1 MLPVRRL
8 NTTWFERKEHMTR
21 ILAICVSA
29 MAMALAGAA
38 QAETWTLD
46 GAASHLAY
54 GSIKKD
60 TVGEVNSFSGLKGT
74 VDADGKASVA
84 IDLTSLETNIDIRN
98 ERMLEHV
105 FRGAGEAQL
114 TAQLDMEE
122 VKGLGVGEMAVVDVV
137 GALSLLGASVE
148 LDLEMVVVRLAE
160 NRVMALSNDM
170 VFVGTEELGIDAG
183 VDKLME
189 IAKLPGITRTAP
201 VTLRLVFTSDG
212 KAATTPAAAP
222 AVQTAAVSGGV
233 KAGKKVFRK
242 CKACHKLKEGK
253 NGAGPHLVGL
263 FGREAGSVEGFRYSK
278 AMAGSGIVWDVETLT
293 GFLAKPKKYL
303 KGTKMA
309 FNGLKKPADIE
320 NVLAYLASVE

>member
-1 MLPVRRL
+1 
-8 NTTWFERKEHMTR
+8 MTR
-21 ILAICVSA
+21 ILAICVIA
-29 MAMALAGAA
+29 MAMALGGAA
-38 QAETWTLD
+38 HAETWTLD

-74 VDADGKASVA
+74 VDANGQANVT
-84 IDLTSLETNIDIRN
+84 IDLTSLETSIDIRN
-98 ERMLEHV
+98 ERMQEHV

-114 TAQLDMEE
+114 TAQLDMDE
-122 VKGLGVGEMAVVDVV
+122 VAGLGVGEMALVDVE
-137 GALSLLGASVE
+137 GALSLLGATVE
-148 LDLEMVVVRLAE
+148 LDLEMLVVRLAE

-170 VFVGTEELGIDAG
+170 VFVGTEELGIETG
-183 VDKLME
+183 IDKLME

-201 VTLRLVFTSDG
+201 VTLRLVFSSDG
-212 KAATTPAAAP
+212 DAAEAAPAAATPAAATP
-222 AVQTAAVSGGV
+222 AAAVTTAAVAGDV

-242 CKACHKLKEGK
+242 CKACHKLEEGK

-278 AMAGSGIVWDVETLT
+278 AMAGSGIVWDAETLT
-293 GFLAKPKKYL
+293 GFLAKPKTYL

-320 NVLAYLASVE
+320 NVLAYLASLE

>member
-1 MLPVRRL
+1 
-8 NTTWFERKEHMTR
+8 MTR
-21 ILAICVSA
+21 TFAICFSVI
-29 MAMALAGAA
+29 AMALGGAVH
-38 QAETWTLD
+38 AETWTLD
-46 GAASHLAY
+46 GDASHLAY

-74 VDADGKASVA
+74 VDADGQASVT
-84 IDLTSLETNIDIRN
+84 IDLTSLETYIDIRN
-98 ERMLEHV
+98 ERMQEHV

-114 TAQLDMEE
+114 TAQLDMDE
-122 VKGLGVGEMAVVDVV
+122 VTGLGVGEMAVVDVE

-148 LDLEMVVVRLAE
+148 LDLEMLVVRLAE
-160 NRVMALSNDM
+160 DRVMALSNDM
-170 VFVGTEELGIDAG
+170 VFVGTEELGIEAG
-183 VDKLME
+183 IDKLME

-212 KAATTPAAAP
+212 QAAAAAPAAAP
-222 AVQTAAVSGGV
+222 AVQTAAVAGDV

-242 CKACHKLKEGK
+242 CKACHKMQAGE
-253 NGAGPHLVGL
+253 NGAGPHLVGV
-263 FGREAGSVEGFRYSK
+263 FGRAAGSVEGFRYSK
-278 AMAGSGIVWDVETLT
+278 VMAGSGITWDVDTLT
-293 GFLAKPKKYL
+293 GFLAKPKTYL